1 MASFSIQ
8 ELLGLGKVNS
18 SNSSEDDL
26 PAAKNS
32 KPRAAGHG
40 TAASEPEAADIDK
53 DIDVETLEEEDN
65 AAEPVIV
72 EVHSRIVS
80 PALSVTRGAGASRK
94 RKRSK
99 QAEDSPAK
107 SDGKPP
113 KFSSGETITVVNS
126 WLQPQ
131 NRISSIE
138 RGFNAWQCIIAL

>member
-40 TAASEPEAADIDK
+40 TAASEPEAAGIDK

-99 QAEDSPAK
+99 QAEDSPTK

-113 KFSSGETITVVNS
+113 KFSSTSGEIITVVNS
-126 WLQPQ
+126 
-131 NRISSIE
+131 
-138 RGFNAWQCIIAL
+138 

>member
-53 DIDVETLEEEDN
+53 DIDVETLEEEEEEDN

-80 PALSVTRGAGASRK
+80 PALSVTRGAGTSRK

-99 QAEDSPAK
+99 QAEDSPVK

-113 KFSSGETITVVNS
+113 KFSSGEIITVVNS
-126 WLQPQ
+126 
-131 NRISSIE
+131 
-138 RGFNAWQCIIAL
+138 